1 MILEDNCR
9 RKRLG
14 IIGGLGPMASAHF
27 YRMITQMTAAE
38 QDQEHLEIEILSL
51 PGIPDRTAFICG
63 SSNQSPLPA
72 MINAALELQSHGAE
86 IIAIPCVTAHCF
98 FEKIQDKVES
108 RVLNMIEETV
118 CCLSRRNVKTTGL
131 LATEGT
137 LACSIFEKELEKY
150 NIQAIKPE
158 SNDQT
163 VIMSTIY
170 EKIKAARPID
180 HNRFDAVTDSLRNL
194 GAETIILGCTELSL
208 IDKNTLKGSYFDALE
223 ILAAVCV
230 RECGAKLTDHAEA
243 LLAH

>member
-1 MILEDNCR
+1 MIFDDIGC

-27 YRMITQMTAAE
+27 YKMITQMTAAE
-38 QDQEHLEIEILSL
+38 LDQEHLEIEILSL
-51 PGIPDRTAFICG
+51 PGIPDRTAYICG
-63 SSNQSPLPA
+63 RSSQDPLPA
-72 MINAALELQSHGAE
+72 LINAALELQSHGAD

-98 FEKIQDKVES
+98 FDKIQDTVDAKII
-108 RVLNMIEETV
+108 NMVEETAR
-118 CCLSRRNVKTTGL
+118 CLTRHNVKATGL

-137 LACSIFEKELEKY
+137 LTCSAFEKELNKHD
-150 NIQAIKPE
+150 IKAIKPE
-158 SNDQT
+158 TKDQT

-180 HNRFDAVTDSLRNL
+180 QDRFDAVTDSLRNL

-208 IDKNTLKGSYFDALE
+208 IDKSTMKGSYFDALD

-230 RECGAKLTDHAEA
+230 HECGAKLTEQAEK
-243 LLAH
+243 LLAI